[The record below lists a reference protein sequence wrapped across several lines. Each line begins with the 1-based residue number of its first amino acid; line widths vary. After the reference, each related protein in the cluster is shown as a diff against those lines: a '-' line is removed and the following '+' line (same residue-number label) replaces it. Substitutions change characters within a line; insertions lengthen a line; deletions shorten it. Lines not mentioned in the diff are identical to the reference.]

1 MLGELLFESRGR
13 ITGQRVVSVENGIPK
28 LEITATGSGT
38 IRGNIEVTETWTYWT
53 IQRQDGTS
61 AGEGQGVMMTRD
73 GEVATATGR
82 GEGKRNESGKI
93 RYPGV
98 IFFKTNAK
106 NKLAFL
112 NHMIGVNEYE
122 VDELGGY
129 TFKCW
134 EWK

>member
-1 MLGELLFESRGR
+1 MLGELIFGS
-13 ITGQRVVSVENGIPK
+13 TGKIVSQRVVSVENGIPK
-28 LEITATGSGT
+28 LEFTATGSGT
-38 IRGNIEVTETWTYWT
+38 IRGNLQVAETWTYWT
-53 IQRQDGTS
+53 MQRPDGTS
-61 AGEGQGVMMTRD
+61 GGKGQGIIMTKD
-73 GEVATATGR
+73 GDVVTATGR
-82 GEGKRNESGKI
+82 GEGKRTESGKI

-98 IFFKTNAK
+98 IFFKTDTK
-106 NKLAFL
+106 DKLAFL